1 LPERNT
7 RLWRAVDQ
15 DGHILDEPGATPSR
29 AAIADAAVE
38 KGSTAK
44 RIITDKLR
52 SYSAAKRL
60 VLADVEHRS
69 NKGLTNRAENSHG
82 PLRNK
87 RAMQSFRPK
96 GSLQCIV
103 SSQKSLRSATLSSA
117 LSITSTSTSTST
129 STA

>member
-69 NKGLTNRAENSHG
+69 NKGSPIARKIRMDLCETRE
-82 PLRNK
+82 RC
-87 RAMQSFRPK
+87 RVFDPK
-96 GSLQCIV
+96 GHCNAS
-103 SSQKSLRSATLSSA
+103 
-117 LSITSTSTSTST
+117 
-129 STA
+129 